1 MSSPVFS
8 SWRHR
13 FSIPLQFLAC
23 VLGVAA
29 SCHAAG
35 LSLDSGYRQMYNL
48 EFQAAHDTF
57 HDWER
62 QNPTDPL
69 GPVSDAAAYLFFEFD
84 RLHILESEFFSD
96 DSNFDRS
103 RRVAPDAGIRT
114 QFDAALRR
122 ASDLASQRL
131 AKFPNDADAQFAAV
145 LVHGLRSDYVGL
157 LDRNLLS
164 SLSEVKQG
172 RVLADRLL
180 SAHPDYYDAYVAI
193 GVEKYM
199 LGLKSA
205 PVRWLLRMGGAE
217 TDKQLGIEKMRLTA
231 EHGKYLLP
239 FARLLLAVAALR
251 DKDFTHARELL
262 TWLSLEFPRNRL
274 YREELSKIK

>member
-1 MSSPVFS
+1 MTHKP
-8 SWRHR
+8 
-13 FSIPLQFLAC
+13 FSICFLRAKI
-23 VLGVAA
+23 LLAVALFIP
-29 SCHAAG
+29 SFGHAAG
-35 LSLDSGYRQMYNL
+35 ISLDFGYRQMYNL

-57 HDWER
+57 HNWER
-62 QNPTDPL
+62 QNPADPL
-69 GPVSDAAAYLFFEFD
+69 GPASDAAAYLFYEFD
-84 RLHILESEFFSD
+84 RLHILQSEFFSD

-103 RRVAPDAGIRT
+103 RRVIPDPSTRT

-122 ASDLASQRL
+122 ASDLAGQRL
-131 AKFPNDADAQFAAV
+131 AKFPKDADAQFATV
-145 LVHGLRSDYVGL
+145 MVHGLRSDYLGL

-172 RVLADRLL
+172 RVLANRLL
-180 SAHPDYYDAYVAI
+180 AEHPDYYDAYVAI
-193 GVEKYM
+193 GVENYM

-205 PVRWLLRMGGAE
+205 PMRWFLRMGGAE

-231 EHGKYLLP
+231 EHGKYLRP

-251 DKDFTHARELL
+251 DKDFAHAREIL
-262 TWLSLEFPRNRL
+262 TWLSTEFPQNPL